1 MSKLTIVA
9 NIYAQRGQIDLV
21 KTELE
26 KLVPITRREAGCI
39 QYDLHQDNDHPS
51 HFMLFETWESRKL
64 WQTHMNAAHLAA
76 YMEATEGAVA
86 EFTLNEMT
94 HIA

>member
-9 NIYAQRGQIDLV
+9 NIYAQPGQIDLV
-21 KTELE
+21 KAELK
-26 KLVPITRREAGCI
+26 KLVPITQREAGCI
-39 QYDLHQDNDHPS
+39 QYDLHQDNDHS
-51 HFMLFETWESRKL
+51 AHFMLFENWESREL
-64 WQTHMNAAHLAA
+64 WQTHMNAAHLAT

-86 EFTLNEMT
+86 EFTLSEMS

>member
-9 NIYAQRGQIDLV
+9 RIEAKPGQIDLV

-26 KLVPITRREAGCI
+26 KLIEITRTEEGCL
-39 QYDLHQDNDHPS
+39 QYDLHRDNDNPA
-51 HFMLFETWESRKL
+51 LFLFFENWESREL
-64 WQTHMNAAHLAA
+64 WQAHMGTRHLQD
-76 YMEATEGAVA
+76 YMTATEGAVE
-86 EFTLNEMT
+86 EFVLNEMT